1 MFTLTSPVTGALQT
15 GFTAPT
21 YTITADNPPPNV
33 AGRQYAVTALGGTQV
48 GVDVSTSSRPFTIL
62 LNRPQQLALPPTVI
76 NGIASGPIRRNN
88 FDILVRK
95 GVTAV
100 VGIPSQIA
108 IFRGRLEVPAG
119 ADVNDA
125 PGLRGLC
132 SLAQGALAQLAANF
146 ADTAI
151 TGVV

>member
-1 MFTLTSPVTGALQT
+1 MFTLTSPITGANQT
-15 GFTAPT
+15 GFTTPG
-21 YTITADNPPPNV
+21 YVVTADQTPPNV
-33 AGRQYAVTALGGTQV
+33 AGRQYAVTAINGTQP

-62 LNRPQQLALPPTVI
+62 LNRPQQLALPPTVV
-76 NGIASGPIRRNN
+76 NGMASGPIRRNN
-88 FDILVRK
+88 FDVLARK

-100 VGIPSQIA
+100 VGLPSQIA

-125 PGLRGLC
+125 PGIRGLC
-132 SLAQGALAQLAANF
+132 SLVQGAMAQLAANF

>member
-1 MFTLTSPVTGALQT
+1 MFTLTTPVTGANQT
-15 GFTAPT
+15 GFSSPA
-21 YTITADNPPPNV
+21 YVHAVDNPPPNV
-33 AGRQYAVTALGGTQV
+33 AGRQYAVTALTGTQV
-48 GVDVSTSSRPFTIL
+48 GVDVSSSSRPFTIL

-76 NGIASGPIRRNN
+76 NGVASGPIKRNN

-100 VGIPSQIA
+100 VGLPSQVA
-108 IFRGRLEVPAG
+108 ILRMRLEVPAG
-119 ADVNDA
+119 ADINDA
-125 PGLRGLC
+125 PNLRALC
-132 SLAQGALAQLAANF
+132 SFGQGALAQLAANL